1 MSARL
6 KGPEEILK
14 RCTESPPRP
23 QQFLDFGWD
32 FMLARVTPRMR
43 TATVSSLSERPV
55 SERLLE
61 LAQECFSGALQF
73 DYLSNGRGN
82 RQSTPLK
89 ALRAAVPVRA
99 TSGERGPDIVRRY
112 LCEIAAR
119 KRLSS
124 AEEYSLASRARKGD
138 ERARRALIEHQLGL
152 VVVIARPYRNRGLP
166 LLDLIEEGNIGLL
179 RAIEKFD
186 PERGCRFST
195 YAKWWIR
202 QSIELA
208 LMTQIG
214 TVRVPVHIR
223 RALRRRAK
231 TLANTNAEPE
241 SNPNLGNF
249 LLHDMR
255 DQLDHQAASQDGE
268 YHPILDSVAAP
279 EHEQPDWLLHFDGR
293 RKQLEAALSLL
304 KENEQVVLRA
314 RFGLA
319 DDTDYTLETV
329 ARKLNLSSER
339 VRQIQGEALR
349 KLREILQTTPGLGH
363 EGLL

>member
-1 MSARL
+1 
-6 KGPEEILK
+6 
-14 RCTESPPRP
+14 
-23 QQFLDFGWD
+23 
-32 FMLARVTPRMR
+32 MR

-61 LAQECFSGALQF
+61 LAQECLSGALQF
-73 DYLSNGRGN
+73 DYLSNGRGS
-82 RQSTPLK
+82 RQSTPLR
-89 ALRAAVPVRA
+89 ALRAAVPVREQTGA
-99 TSGERGPDIVRRY
+99 RGPDIVRRY

-124 AEEYSLASRARKGD
+124 AEEYRLASRARKGD
-138 ERARRALIEHQLGL
+138 EQARRDLIEHQLGL

-208 LMTQIG
+208 LMTQTG
-214 TVRVPVHIR
+214 TVRIPVHVR
-223 RALRRRAK
+223 RALRQRSKAAQ
-231 TLANTNAEPE
+231 TA
-241 SNPNLGNF
+241 PNVANF
-249 LLHDMR
+249 LLHDLR
-255 DQLDHQAASQDGE
+255 DQVGSHPTHQYDESR
-268 YHPILDSVAAP
+268 PILDSVAAP

-304 KENEQVVLRA
+304 KDNEQVVLRS
-314 RFGLA
+314 RFGLT

-339 VRQIQGEALR
+339 VRQIQSEALG
-349 KLREILQTTPGLGH
+349 KLRQILQTTPGLGP

>member
-1 MSARL
+1 
-6 KGPEEILK
+6 
-14 RCTESPPRP
+14 
-23 QQFLDFGWD
+23 
-32 FMLARVTPRMR
+32 MLARVTQRMR

-82 RQSTPLK
+82 RQSTPLR
-89 ALRAAVPVRA
+89 ALRAAVPMRA
-99 TSGERGPDIVRRY
+99 QTGARSHDIVRRY
-112 LCEIAAR
+112 LCEIATR

-138 ERARRALIEHQLGL
+138 EQARRALIEHQLGL

-208 LMTQIG
+208 LMTQTG
-214 TVRVPVHIR
+214 TVRVPVHVR
-223 RALRRRAK
+223 RALRQRSKASPD
-231 TLANTNAEPE
+231 AEAP
-241 SNPNLGNF
+241 PNVANF

-255 DQLDHQAASQDGE
+255 DQLEPHLMVHGGE
-268 YHPILDSVAAP
+268 SRPILDSVAAP
-279 EHEQPDWLLHFDGR
+279 EHEQPDWLLQFDGR
-293 RKQLEAALSLL
+293 RKQLEAALLL
-304 KENEQVVLRA
+304 LNDNEQVVLRS

-319 DDTDYTLETV
+319 DDTDYTLQTV
-329 ARKLNLSSER
+329 AQKLNLSSER
-339 VRQIQGEALR
+339 VRQIQGEALN
-349 KLREILQTTPGLGH
+349 KLRQILQTTPGLGH